1 MEEWVLEET
10 TRAYFQSLLNLKM
23 VMCWQSTLV
32 DMAEHTEI
40 RQLPKLDLN
49 DDDEESD
56 DGFDLMNMDLKKRG
70 MDYGFWLRSYF
81 YAYVVILIL

>member
-1 MEEWVLEET
+1 
-10 TRAYFQSLLNLKM
+10 M